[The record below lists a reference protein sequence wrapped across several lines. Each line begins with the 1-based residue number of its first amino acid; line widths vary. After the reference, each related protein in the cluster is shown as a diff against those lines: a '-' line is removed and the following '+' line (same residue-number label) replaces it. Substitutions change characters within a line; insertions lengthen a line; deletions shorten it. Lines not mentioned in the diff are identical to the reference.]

1 MKRILLASVACLGLA
16 VTLPR
21 SANALFGA
29 GDIVFDPTN
38 LAEQTR
44 HILQDLNQFKQ
55 AYSMMQ
61 QQYDGIMSTV
71 NALSH
76 PNRVMGMARGMLDQQ
91 MRNPGSMPSNIPGLA
106 FGSQLSAGAAR
117 FLDQNRVYN
126 PQGDDWQAQEMRRQA
141 QVSANLQA
149 EVQAGMDRSQER
161 IEGINE
167 LEANIDP
174 QPDVQAVAALQARVA
189 TEHLYLQNE
198 QNNVARLQLLSQ
210 VSARVDAQR
219 AEQKGRQD
227 AEDWAARTRGVFSQG
242 GN

>member
-1 MKRILLASVACLGLA
+1 MKRILLASAAFLGLA
-16 VTLPR
+16 LGI
-21 SANALFGA
+21 SAPAHALFGA
-29 GDIVFDPTN
+29 GDLVFDPTN

-44 HILQDLNQFKQ
+44 GILQDLNQFKQ
-55 AYSMMQ
+55 SYSMMQ

-76 PNRVMGMARGMLDQQ
+76 PNQALGMAKGLLNQQ
-91 MRNPGSMPSNIPGLA
+91 VQNPGSAPAYIPGLT

-117 FLDQNRVYN
+117 FLNQNRQYA
-126 PQGDDWQAQEMRRQA
+126 PQGDDWAATEMRRQA

-161 IEGINE
+161 IDGINE
-167 LEANIDP
+167 LQANIDP
-174 QPDVQAVAALQARVA
+174 QPDVQAVSALQARVA
-189 TEHLYLQNE
+189 TEHLFLQNE
-198 QNNVARLQLLSQ
+198 QNNVARLQLLGQ

-227 AEDWAARTRGVFSQG
+227 AEDWADRTAGVFQG
-242 GN
+242 SGQ